1 MDLQSDDS
9 WSSTSEEDEE
19 ERHGPIRSRAY
30 QIEMFEH
37 SMKGNVIAV
46 VRFTGNENETG
57 CC

>member
-46 VRFTGNENETG
+46 MGTGTG
-57 CC
+57 KTQV